1 MRRQRGHRSKWQ
13 APHSSTPTFLSTPEV
28 SARCPALQLRLLPL
42 LPPSPRVCNS
52 CCTARHATLSRQ
64 AWGWMRARAERDTD
78 RVCHVRVTDCL
89 GVADVCLCVQV
100 KVRVHYTGLIGYISG
115 NFSLLAD
122 RANFGKYFA
131 KSVPAPSDKL
141 MPKVSA
147 LAKFLLSRYEF
158 SLGSL
163 QGDEE
168 VANSA
173 QKSTA
178 LKWCM

>member
-1 MRRQRGHRSKWQ
+1 M
-13 APHSSTPTFLSTPEV
+13 
-28 SARCPALQLRLLPL
+28 
-42 LPPSPRVCNS
+42 
-52 CCTARHATLSRQ
+52 
-64 AWGWMRARAERDTD
+64 
-78 RVCHVRVTDCL
+78 
-89 GVADVCLCVQV
+89 
-100 KVRVHYTGLIGYISG
+100 HYTGLIGYISG